1 MIYCYYIA
9 NRLASL
15 HKILANGNDC
25 DDKPVKI
32 GRFDTDAQAKDA
44 CLKHY
49 AKACSMARAAGREEP
64 KIMWT

>member
-15 HKILANGNDC
+15 HKIKDG
-25 DDKPVKI
+25 DDYDEKPIKI
-32 GRFDTDAQAKDA
+32 GRFETEQQAKEA

-49 AKACSMARAAGREEP
+49 EKACKMARASNRKEP
-64 KIMWT
+64 QILWT